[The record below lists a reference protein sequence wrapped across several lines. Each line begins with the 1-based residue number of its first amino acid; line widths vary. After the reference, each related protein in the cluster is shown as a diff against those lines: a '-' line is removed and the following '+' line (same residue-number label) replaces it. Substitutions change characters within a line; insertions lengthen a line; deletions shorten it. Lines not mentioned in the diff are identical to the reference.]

1 MNKSLTTFLF
11 ILVPVISFGQVINN
25 FDTELDPGYFGTENS
40 DNADPTLSTTT
51 VTTVSPGFDSPAAI
65 QIEYSAHNS
74 EGWGG
79 YTKLFHYANPF
90 GDDTGSPVEGTWM
103 LAPIAGALGVGPTPG
118 STEWWSNSEEDVTTR
133 ACFFDDHYVFNA
145 DGSFQNILGDETWLE
160 PWQGSDPEACGVPV
174 APHDGSN
181 AATWEYNDASGE
193 VTLTGVGA
201 YLGLPKAVNA
211 GQLPDVD
218 VPESVTYT
226 ATMDGDMMTLVIECG
241 EGLFWTFKLVS
252 QAQDTPLSGSW
263 MLAPE
268 AGALQ
273 VGPSA
278 GSGEWWS
285 ISEEDVV
292 NRSCLFDD
300 HYVLNADGSF
310 QNVQGDQTWLE
321 PWQGSDP
328 EACGTPLAPHD
339 GSNPATWEYDAASGE
354 ITLTGLG
361 AYLGLPKAVNAGELS
376 SDNPPPVPE
385 SVTYLATLEGDAM
398 TLVIECGTG
407 VFWTFKLVPS
417 QTRVA
422 VTDPSDDIF
431 YSLLEMR
438 PRDGHGPWDWSGYDS
453 ISFSYNNLIAQC
465 DNNGNCGTTGATPA
479 PDRIHLRFN
488 LSDYADIADPMNY
501 TGLGEYYYSFHYIL
515 DSEPGW
521 NTVTLPLVRNDDWN
535 GGGFNLTGWAGETG
549 NGELDKHSIGGFHLE
564 FSVSGGGDGDYAFGT
579 IVLDE
584 LKLTGSLNQLT
595 NPGFELPDM
604 QDDGMGW
611 GSALGGGHADIVTDP
626 AMAHNGDNYLSI
638 GVTDNWAV
646 YYNEDTVAAQFGETW
661 RFSGYAKKMVGDDVD
676 GAAFKL
682 EGKDAA
688 GTVLGTTG
696 DVFLPITDEWG
707 EHSIEFVMPEGTETV
722 TAVIVVSRWDGVAV
736 EYAFDDMFLLS
747 MGVLDVV
754 PPLAVEDIGAVPA
767 TNYNLITWS
776 DNTGED
782 GETYNVY
789 ASTSPIED
797 LMDPAVDVVAV
808 GVLEGSQAAV
818 HYLFHP
824 LEDSDV
830 TYYYAVVCKDA
841 SNNVGPAGTSASSI
855 TNTAKGVPTISLT
868 PPTAF
873 AADGDLSEWYDSGIE
888 PFMIGA
894 TDNSYGTPNVGTGT
908 VDDDNDLHGTFYV
921 AVDNDYLY
929 IAAEVLDNV
938 VVDDQASGWWT
949 SDVVQVCIGLY
960 DQRGPKHVGMQRG
973 EEPDYKLYFLPDGAH
988 SDNGAG
994 MLAEHGDGNYYH
1006 EVFNPDYVLEFRI
1019 SLDDI
1024 LIDDDVRLTP
1034 ANGMRTPFEPMI
1046 HDNDGDGWE
1055 GQLVLSATNDDMAH
1069 QTCEVWSN
1077 TWIGDQAVMVSTDKD
1092 IIVNE
1097 FALHQN
1103 YPNPFNPQTT
1113 IKFSLP
1119 EAQLV
1124 NLSVYNMLG
1133 QQVMTLVN
1141 KELPAGYHIAK
1152 WYAGD
1157 IASGVYIYKLTS
1169 GNKSLTQKMLLMK

>member
-1 MNKSLTTFLF
+1 MNKWITTFLF
-11 ILVPVISFGQVINN
+11 VLLPVMSHGQVINN
-25 FDTELDPGYFGTENS
+25 FDTDLDPAYFGTENS

-51 VTTVSPGFDSPAAI
+51 VTTVSPGFDSPSAI

-74 EGWGG
+74 EPWGG

-90 GDDTGSPVEGTWM
+90 GDDTGSPVGGAWM
-103 LAPIAGALGVGPTPG
+103 LAPIAGALKVGPEAG
-118 STEWWSNSEEDVTTR
+118 SGEWWSNSEEDVTTR

-145 DGSFQNILGDETWLE
+145 DGSFQNIQGDETWLE
-160 PWQGSDPEACGVPV
+160 GWQGVDGEQCGAPV
-174 APHDGSN
+174 
-181 AATWEYNDASGE
+181 
-193 VTLTGVGA
+193 
-201 YLGLPKAVNA
+201 
-211 GQLPDVD
+211 
-218 VPESVTYT
+218 
-226 ATMDGDMMTLVIECG
+226 
-241 EGLFWTFKLVS
+241 
-252 QAQDTPLSGSW
+252 
-263 MLAPE
+263 
-268 AGALQ
+268 
-273 VGPSA
+273 
-278 GSGEWWS
+278 
-285 ISEEDVV
+285 
-292 NRSCLFDD
+292 
-300 HYVLNADGSF
+300 
-310 QNVQGDQTWLE
+310 
-321 PWQGSDP
+321 
-328 EACGTPLAPHD
+328 APHD
-339 GSNPATWEYDAASGE
+339 GSNPATWEYNDASGE
-354 ITLTGLG
+354 VTLTGLG
-361 AYLGLPKAVNAGELS
+361 AYLGLPKAVNAGELPNV
-376 SDNPPPVPE
+376 DVPE
-385 SVTYLATLEGDAM
+385 SVTYMATLDGDMMTLVIECGTGVFWTFTLMSQTQDTPLSGSWMLSPQAGALQVGPTAGSGEWWSNSEEDVTTRACFFDDHYVFNADGSFQNIQGDETWLEGWQGVDGEQCGAPVAPHDGSNPATWEYNDASGEVTLTGLGAYLGLPKAVNAGELPNVDVPESVTYMATLDGDMM

-417 QTRVA
+417 QTSVA
-422 VTDPSDDIF
+422 VTDPSNDIF
-431 YSLLEMR
+431 HSLLEMR

-453 ISFSYNNLIAQC
+453 ISFSYNNLVPQC
-465 DNNGNCGTTGATPA
+465 DNNGNCGTTGTTPA
-479 PDRIHLRFN
+479 PDRIHLRLN

-501 TGLGEYYYSFHYIL
+501 TGLGEYYYSFLYIL

-521 NTVTLPLVRNDDWN
+521 NTVTLPLVRNDDWS

-564 FSVSGGGDGDYAFGT
+564 FSISGGGDGDYAFGT
-579 IVLDE
+579 IVFDE
-584 LKLTGSLNQLT
+584 FKLTGSLNQLT
-595 NPGFELPDM
+595 NPGFELPDA

-611 GSALGGGHADIVTDP
+611 GSALGGGYAEVVTD
-626 AMAHNGDNYLSI
+626 AAAAHSGDNYLSI

-661 RFSGYAKKMVGDDVD
+661 RLSGYAKKMVGDDVD

-736 EYAFDDMFLLS
+736 EYAFDDMFLMS

-767 TNYNLITWS
+767 TNYNLVTWS
-776 DNTGED
+776 DNAGEE

-824 LEDSDV
+824 LEDADV

-894 TDNSYGTPNVGTGT
+894 TDNSYGTPNVGMGT

-949 SDVVQVCIGLY
+949 SDVVQVCLGLY

-973 EEPDYKLYFLPDGAH
+973 EEPDYKMYFLPDGAY

-994 MLAEHGDGNYYH
+994 MLAEQGDGNYYH
-1006 EVFNPDYVLEFRI
+1006 EVFNPDYVFEFRI

-1077 TWIGDQAVMVSTDKD
+1077 TWVGDQATMVSTDND

-1133 QQVMTLVN
+1133 QQVLTLVDR
-1141 KELPAGYHIAK
+1141 ELPAGYHTAK
-1152 WYAGD
+1152 WYAGN
-1157 IASGVYIYKLTS
+1157 IASGVYIYRLTS
-1169 GNKSLTQKMLLMK
+1169 NGKSLTQKMLLMK